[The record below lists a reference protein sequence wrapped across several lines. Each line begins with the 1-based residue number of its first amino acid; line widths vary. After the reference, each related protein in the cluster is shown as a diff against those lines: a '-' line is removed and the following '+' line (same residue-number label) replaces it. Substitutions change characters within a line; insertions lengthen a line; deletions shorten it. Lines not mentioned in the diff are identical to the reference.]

1 MVRVTISPASRLIY
15 QQGGGHQRSKEKEEN
30 NATHVNIALIEAGA
44 NLWTLCVEGDSHR
57 AAWENL
63 KGLPGVVND
72 GLVVLEALK
81 RKKRS
86 FSLTI
91 QPRQQKKMCGFS
103 IQLPL
108 NNDGIISINAFI
120 RS

>member
-86 FSLTI
+86 FLTNN
-91 QPRQQKKMCGFS
+91 PATTTKKNVW
-103 IQLPL
+103 IL
-108 NNDGIISINAFI
+108 NPAPSK
-120 RS
+120 